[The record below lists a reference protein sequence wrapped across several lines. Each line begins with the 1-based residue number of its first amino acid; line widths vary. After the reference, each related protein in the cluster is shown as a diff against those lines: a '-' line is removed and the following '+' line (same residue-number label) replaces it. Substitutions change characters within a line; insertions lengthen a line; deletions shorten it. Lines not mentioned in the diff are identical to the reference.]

1 MRNIKNVT
9 LIRANRRA
17 NRRLLFQIQI
27 TNSQS
32 QSGGKKQRL
41 LLATK
46 GKAKDVR
53 FVTLPFL
60 GLFAVM
66 GKNEKGKAKIC
77 SSEHFRMDT
86 DPSVLDRLINL
97 CSLHWYTSSLLR
109 K

>member
-1 MRNIKNVT
+1 MLTDGIYFFNFSQNLT
-9 LIRANRRA
+9 
-17 NRRLLFQIQI
+17 QI
-27 TNSQS
+27 TNGQS
-32 QSGGKKQRL
+32 HTCGGKKQRL
-41 LLATK
+41 LLAKK

-86 DPSVLDRLINL
+86 DPSVLDRLTNL